1 MFRHL
6 SICGLLLFTLL
17 SADAQ
22 AADRTQSL
30 LIVNSVIPEGA
41 GVRIGFT
48 VRPNDCTTSYKGSY
62 AFLAASVKDFDLL
75 YLAVTTAEIS
85 GQAVTIH
92 YIDNGD
98 CSSLGQLLSLSN
110 VVAQ

>member
-22 AADRTQSL
+22 AADRTQSF

-48 VRPNDCTTSYKGSY
+48 VRPSDCTTSYKGSY
-62 AFLAASVKDFDLL
+62 AFLASSVKDFDLL

-85 GQAVTIH
+85 GRAVTIH

>member
-6 SICGLLLFTLL
+6 SICGLLLFTFL
-17 SADAQ
+17 SADAH
-22 AADRTQSL
+22 AADRTQGG

-48 VRPNDCTTSYKGSY
+48 VRPTDCTTSYKSSY
-62 AFLAASVKDFDLL
+62 AYLAASVKDFDLL

-85 GQAVTIH
+85 GQSVTIH
-92 YIDNGD
+92 YVDNGD